1 VLGGVAI
8 SLPRSGYRTQPRSLS
23 DFGAGFVPEG
33 PWESRSRP
41 EGPWEGDFGPK
52 GLGNVAQALAWVALF
67 LRASPRKEHGGS
79 IEEVGSEGAIC
90 SGSNW
95 GELITHLTGRG
106 SESI

>member
-1 VLGGVAI
+1 MPIFLKGNHQLESRMQEICQSGSEGGAKLI
-8 SLPRSGYRTQPRSLS
+8 
-23 DFGAGFVPEG
+23 FVPT
-33 PWESRSRP
+33 PIS
-41 EGPWEGDFGPK
+41 
-52 GLGNVAQALAWVALF
+52 AQALAGVALF

-79 IEEVGSEGAIC
+79 IEEVRSEGAIC

>member
-1 VLGGVAI
+1 VTRDGVCSPKGYEDLAQVCVGFKGG
-8 SLPRSGYRTQPRSLS
+8 
-23 DFGAGFVPEG
+23 
-33 PWESRSRP
+33 
-41 EGPWEGDFGPK
+41 FGPK
-52 GLGNVAQALAWVALF
+52 GLGNSAQALAWVALF

-79 IEEVGSEGAIC
+79 IEEVRSEGAIC

>member
-1 VLGGVAI
+1 
-8 SLPRSGYRTQPRSLS
+8 
-23 DFGAGFVPEG
+23 
-33 PWESRSRP
+33 
-41 EGPWEGDFGPK
+41 
-52 GLGNVAQALAWVALF
+52 VALF

>member
-1 VLGGVAI
+1 MDCLKLNG
-8 SLPRSGYRTQPRSLS
+8 RKRTPWVCV
-23 DFGAGFVPEG
+23 GFEA
-33 PWESRSRP
+33 
-41 EGPWEGDFGPK
+41 DFGPK
-52 GLGNVAQALAWVALF
+52 GHENLAPGFSLGGVI

-79 IEEVGSEGAIC
+79 IEEVRSGGAIC

>member
-1 VLGGVAI
+1 VSNIV
-8 SLPRSGYRTQPRSLS
+8 TQGSAKPPPWVPVG
-23 DFGAGFVPEG
+23 FGAG
-33 PWESRSRP
+33 
-41 EGPWEGDFGPK
+41 FGPK
-52 GLGNVAQALAWVALF
+52 GLGNSAQALAWVALF

-79 IEEVGSEGAIC
+79 IEEVRSEGAIC

>member
-1 VLGGVAI
+1 MQEICQSGSEGGAK
-8 SLPRSGYRTQPRSLS
+8 LT
-23 DFGAGFVPEG
+23 FVPT
-33 PWESRSRP
+33 PIS
-41 EGPWEGDFGPK
+41 
-52 GLGNVAQALAWVALF
+52 AQALDWVALF

-79 IEEVGSEGAIC
+79 IEEVRSEGAIC